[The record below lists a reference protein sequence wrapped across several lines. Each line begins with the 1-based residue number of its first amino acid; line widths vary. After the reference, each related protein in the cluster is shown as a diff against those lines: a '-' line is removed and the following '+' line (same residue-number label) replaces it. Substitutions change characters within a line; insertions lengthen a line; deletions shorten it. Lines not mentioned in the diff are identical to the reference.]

1 MLALLPLLAAVSPQS
16 PLLNDAKAVDAVAA
30 FSGLCVNMFVGG
42 ASDVDPARFNLTK
55 LDEEAARKIK
65 PEQAGRPLW
74 DVTGKASDARML
86 VHYEPTGMC
95 VVEVAEA
102 DEGSIRAGYL
112 ALVEQTAL
120 RIGQTAEPQAGRV
133 TVVDGKNAT
142 SSMWRIDGGP
152 KGSIAMTITTYPV
165 AKFMIQHLMTVS
177 YVR

>member
-1 MLALLPLLAAVSPQS
+1 M
-16 PLLNDAKAVDAVAA
+16 DAVAT

-42 ASDVDPARFNLTK
+42 TSDIEPARFNVTK
-55 LDEEAARKIK
+55 LDDDTVRNIK

-74 DVTGKASDARML
+74 DVTGKATDAHML

-102 DEGSIRAGYL
+102 DEGSMKAEYL

-120 RIGQTAEPQAGRV
+120 RIGQAAKPQVGRV
-133 TVVDGKNAT
+133 TVIDGKNAT

-152 KGSIAMTITTYPV
+152 KGSIALTITTYPV
-165 AKFMIQHLMTVS
+165 AKFMIQHLMTVT